1 MAKTTDL
8 VALDEWY
15 AIAALTEVG
24 EEPTRTRLL
33 GQDIM
38 YRRQAD
44 GEPAVWEL
52 GAGAPPPIRQRY
64 ECLWTSLGAPRREIF
79 DLEQAEESDRRVVV
93 CGWVRMR
100 TSGLRLVENFLDM
113 AHFPY
118 IHTNVL
124 GAEPHTEVPRYG
136 SEIRRDVDEVWATNC
151 QFYQPQIVANG
162 PGGMVQL
169 SYRVPSPFVVMLYRV
184 SPSSPNRLDAIMMF
198 VQPIE
203 EDLCRAIPVMYL
215 VDDRLPQVDLLRFE
229 QVIFLQDRLI
239 VENQRPLL
247 LPLEP
252 RGEIPT
258 LRRSLLG
265 RVSPL
270 AQGKGTSLRHRRRW
284 LAETRRR
291 RMNDVLLAA
300 DFVLTMDAAN
310 RVVNDGAVLVR
321 GDRIGAVGRLADL
334 QRDHPHAALRKLPD
348 RLLMPGLIN
357 VHCHSGMLRGTA
369 EGLPVW
375 EWLTQYI
382 NPMHRVLRAPEAEA
396 AAWLCYAEA
405 VLSGTTTVVDMWRFM
420 HGSARAAQAIGNR
433 LVAVPYV
440 GAHPD
445 YDYFDSIDD
454 NERMLEI

>member
-1 MAKTTDL
+1 MTKTTDP

-38 YRRQAD
+38 YRREAD

-52 GAGAPPPIRQRY
+52 GADGRPGAPLPIRQRY
-64 ECLWTSLGAPRREIF
+64 ECLWTSLGAPHREIF
-79 DLEQAEESDRRVVV
+79 QLEEAHEADRRVVV

-184 SPSSPNRLDAIMMF
+184 SPSSPDRLDAIMMF

-215 VDDRLPQVDLLRFE
+215 VDDRSPQVDLLRFE

-252 RGEIPT
+252 RSEIPT
-258 LRRSLLG
+258 RADLSS
-265 RVSPL
+265 VVY
-270 AQGKGTSLRHRRRW
+270 RRW
-284 LAETRRR
+284 LKEK
-291 RMNDVLLAA
+291 
-300 DFVLTMDAAN
+300 
-310 RVVNDGAVLVR
+310 G
-321 GDRIGAVGRLADL
+321 
-334 QRDHPHAALRKLPD
+334 LRY
-348 RLLMPGLIN
+348 
-357 VHCHSGMLRGTA
+357 GTA
-369 EGLPVW
+369 EGGW
-375 EWLTQYI
+375 QTS
-382 NPMHRVLRAPEAEA
+382 AGA
-396 AAWLCYAEA
+396 A
-405 VLSGTTTVVDMWRFM
+405 
-420 HGSARAAQAIGNR
+420 
-433 LVAVPYV
+433 
-440 GAHPD
+440 
-445 YDYFDSIDD
+445 
-454 NERMLEI
+454 